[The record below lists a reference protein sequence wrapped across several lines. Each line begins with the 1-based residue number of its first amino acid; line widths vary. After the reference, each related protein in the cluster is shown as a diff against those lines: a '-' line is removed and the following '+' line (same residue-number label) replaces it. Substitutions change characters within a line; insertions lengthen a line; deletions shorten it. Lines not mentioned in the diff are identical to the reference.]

1 MGAVKAGEF
10 DEWTAQFSEALKKAA
25 DGSSGDRK
33 IDSMVRLFDTIH
45 LRAFGLVRTL
55 SPERQSPFHFSRI
68 E

>member
-10 DEWTAQFSEALKKAA
+10 DEWTAQFSEALDQAA

-33 IDSMVRLFDTIH
+33 IDSIVRLFGTIH
-45 LRAFGLVRTL
+45 LRALGLMMTL